1 MYIGRWLHEGHNNLL
16 QARIAVGLVRHFSR
30 DPSACGQRVLAF
42 TDSLV
47 GLGILTKGRSSVRPL
62 NHLCRRAAAISLA
75 FRIRVAWRWVPS
87 ERNYSDGPSRGEGVG
102 VARDTAATHR
112 WRGFPRYLVKFLPK
126 AFQRILERKNFT
138 F

>member
-1 MYIGRWLHEGHNNLL
+1 MGRWLHEEHNNLL
-16 QARIAVGLVRHFSR
+16 EARTAVGLMRHLSR
-30 DPSACGQRVLAF
+30 DPSAWGQRVLAF

-87 ERNYSDGPSRGEGVG
+87 EHNYSDGPSRGEGVG
-102 VARDTAATHR
+102 VARDTVAAHR

-126 AFQRILERKNFT
+126 AFQRTLERRNFT
-138 F
+138 L